1 MKSKISNFQPCALI
15 LASLAASIL
24 IGPANAKQIKTIAS
38 KAAPAQSAAVNKLT
52 PAKTNAKSTASN
64 LVSVPIS
71 VRAANNLGYIVSFI
85 PPYSQRRGQPFLLSV
100 QGHSLKNKTPQ
111 EVKQLLQGQP
121 GSVVRINVLNYD
133 DKIEE
138 INLVIPARRTTETLF
153 SPTDIY
159 GSIER
164 FNTEEIHPN
173 LLNIATTNN
182 DLLARSYCSD
192 SVQRRLETQ
201 ESETNSLSTIFQS
214 LFISQAIGDLSSA
227 DRYLQLALE
236 ELNKN
241 HNRIQTLQFPFASI
255 IKNLVALQKEKQAVA
270 ICKKLASPEY
280 QEAGEHIEPF
290 KILECLSMIDTA
302 ESRNVQTELIERLY
316 KSPLTGQTLNNDNQL
331 WFGQFLE
338 KRDKTPERALQIYKN
353 QKDRLNENAI
363 KNPSLDSYQKLAAC
377 YYLMAQARAKLGQG
391 GEAAL
396 NLQDIESHCNVQ
408 LKDKQLTSL
417 NQLPLFFPTPA
428 DIAAAKTSLKKSG
441 LIPPHPQINC
451 EPWYESFA
459 YGVSGEALP
468 RRTLQFPAVKACFEA
483 IKNGD
488 RNGAIKLA
496 NHVLSAYKNEQIED
510 DEAISRQNLF
520 CTNLRIARAL
530 ADKNWVADS
539 ERLLKELSTTVRC
552 KDLNADW
559 SKMAISMIEAERL
572 LNSISSQQVDKK
584 IANQAWQS
592 FENNYLKIKAVGS
605 DPTAKRITFDYE
617 KCKCL
622 RLLAMN
628 YSFADDLKRAKIFF
642 DRALLVEP
650 PLITNEEVL
659 RHIDKQLNERFLL
672 RINIAMFLVKKGDY
686 SGADKYIELAM
697 AQDPMTNIDVV
708 GSLAKTADI
717 FARSGRN
724 DRSISLLEKIL
735 AIPALDQYYSVTT
748 LKAKLAA
755 LLYKKEANVEASQL
769 VVPTDNAIGLRL
781 VTSNYERA
789 AAAALTEGNYA
800 EAAKYFSLAGK
811 EPASKNTRIQAL
823 SYLRKAVDCAE
834 KAKNI
839 DSDALANY
847 YLDLAN
853 RTDPLTGENFQLR
866 AKVLTLMSDTNPKKP
881 EVMRYTTYLRQEA
894 RKEASPEA
902 RKKEMIVQEGDD
914 IQLTIARQLEPTA
927 KERESLLQAALL
939 AEKMRLPDTGDYW
952 MTLAIAEAQAHK
964 IDDACTHARLSITAY
979 SKTDPRAISSEQIIG
994 NAGISRYLAIYGS
1007 REKAVEIFR
1016 EAIKRVQEVQ
1026 GQSSVAAQIQ
1036 MAHYFDFCINERFR
1050 VEAVEVLD
1058 ELLDELLATDLNQGT
1073 YRPPDPGQSVCRFGI
1088 GPIPIES
1095 SSEAISII
1103 NTTISDCFKRKEF
1116 AFGYM
1121 AAEKLIAAERKQF
1134 PPGDYRTA
1142 VTIEI
1147 LARGY
1152 ADAGDNTRAEAL
1164 YREAKPVLVK
1174 HGEWLYK
1181 SDGNYRKVLQ
1191 AMNKQDEV
1199 DKMDADAFRDR
1210 AETIRKEEERQT
1222 NALYPAR

>member
-1 MKSKISNFQPCALI
+1 MKSKISNFQPGALI

-24 IGPANAKQIKTIAS
+24 IGPANAKQTKTRAII
-38 KAAPAQSAAVNKLT
+38 APAQLAATQKLT
-52 PAKTNAKSTASN
+52 PAKTIAKSTTQE
-64 LVSVPIS
+64 LVSAPIS
-71 VRAANNLGYIVSFI
+71 VRAAHNLGYIVSFGH
-85 PPYSQRRGQPFLLSV
+85 PYSQRRGQPFLLSV

-121 GSVVRINVLNYD
+121 GSVVRISVLNYD
-133 DKIEE
+133 DKIED
-138 INLVIPARRTTETLF
+138 IDLVIPAHRTTETLF

-173 LLNIATTNN
+173 LLNIVATNN
-182 DLLARSYCSD
+182 DLLARSFCAD
-192 SVQRRLETQ
+192 LVKRRTETQ

-214 LFISQAIGDLSSA
+214 LFISQAIGDLSST
-227 DRYLQLALE
+227 DHYLQLALE
-236 ELNKN
+236 ELNRN
-241 HNRIQTLQFPFASI
+241 HNHLQTLQFPFASI
-255 IKNLVALQKEKQAVA
+255 IKNLVALQKEKQAVE

-280 QEAGEHIEPF
+280 QAVGEHIEPF
-290 KILECLSMIDTA
+290 KILECLSTIDSV
-302 ESRNVQTELIERLY
+302 ESRNVQAELIERLY

-377 YYLMAQARAKLGQG
+377 YYLMAQAASKLGRG
-391 GEAAL
+391 DEAAL
-396 NLQDIESHCNVQ
+396 NLHDIEIHCNVH

-428 DIAAAKTSLKKSG
+428 DIAAAKTSLKKAG
-441 LIPPHPQINC
+441 LIPPHPSINC
-451 EPWYESFA
+451 EPWYECIA
-459 YGVSGEALP
+459 YGVSGEELSKQ
-468 RRTLQFPAVKACFEA
+468 TLQFPTVQACFEA
-483 IKNGD
+483 IKIGN

-496 NHVLSAYKNEQIED
+496 NHVLSAYKNEQLED
-510 DEAISRQNLF
+510 NEAISRQNLF

-530 ADKNWVADS
+530 ADKNWPVDS
-539 ERLLKELSTTVRC
+539 ERLLKELSATV
-552 KDLNADW
+552 KSKNLNADW

-572 LNSISSQQVDKK
+572 LNSVASKHLDKK
-584 IANQAWQS
+584 IANQAWQA
-592 FENNYLKIKAVGS
+592 FENNYLNIKAVGS
-605 DPTAKRITFDYE
+605 DATAKRISFDYE
-617 KCKCL
+617 KCKCI

-650 PLITNEEVL
+650 ALITNEEVS
-659 RHIDKQLNERFLL
+659 RRIDKQPNERFLL
-672 RINIAMFLVKKGDY
+672 RINIAMFLAKKGDY
-686 SGADKYIELAM
+686 SGANKYIELAM
-697 AQDPMTNIDVV
+697 SQDPMTNIDVV
-708 GSLAKTADI
+708 GSLAKTADML
-717 FARSGRN
+717 ARCGQN
-724 DRSISLLEKIL
+724 DRSISLLKKIL
-735 AIPALDQYYSVTT
+735 AIPAVDQYYSATA

-755 LLYKKEANVEASQL
+755 LLFQKDANVEATQL
-769 VVPTDNAIGLRL
+769 AAPTDNAIGLRL

-789 AAAALTEGNYA
+789 AKVALTKENYT
-800 EAAKYFSLAGK
+800 EAAKYFSLAAK
-811 EPASKNTRIQAL
+811 ECTSQNTAMLAQ
-823 SYLRKAVDCAE
+823 SFLRKAVDCAE

-839 DSDALANY
+839 DSDALATY

-853 RTDPLTGENFQLR
+853 RTDYLTPENFQLR
-866 AKVLTLMSDTNPKKP
+866 EKALTLMSDTNPKKP
-881 EVMRYTTYLRQEA
+881 EVLRYTTYLRQAARNEA
-894 RKEASPEA
+894 LPAA
-902 RKKEMIVQEGDD
+902 QKKVMIVKESDD
-914 IQLTIARQLEPTA
+914 IQVRLVKQLEPTTT
-927 KERESLLQAALL
+927 ERESLLKAAQL
-939 AEKMRLPDTGDYW
+939 AAKMKLTDTGDYW
-952 MTLAIAEAQAHK
+952 MALAIAETQAHN
-964 IDDACTHARLSITAY
+964 IDDACAHARLSIAAY
-979 SKTDPRAISSEQIIG
+979 SKTDPRATTSEQIIG

-1007 REKAVEIFR
+1007 REKAAEIFR

-1026 GQSSVAAQIQ
+1026 GQYSHAAQMQ
-1036 MAHYFDFCINERFR
+1036 LAQYFIFSIGDDN
-1050 VEAVEVLD
+1050 VTALKA
-1058 ELLDELLATDLNQGT
+1058 LDELLATDLNRGT
-1073 YRPPDPGQSVCRFGI
+1073 FRPPHPGEFICRFGL

-1103 NTTISDCFKRKEF
+1103 NIAISDCFKRKDF
-1116 AFGYM
+1116 ALGNLV
-1121 AAEKLIAAERKQF
+1121 AEKLIAAERKQF

-1147 LARGY
+1147 LARCY

-1191 AMNKQDEV
+1191 AVNKQDEV
-1199 DKMDADAFRDR
+1199 DKMDADAFSDR
-1210 AETIRKEEERQT
+1210 AELIRKEEERQT
-1222 NALYPAR
+1222 NALYPTR